1 MTPDA
6 WAPLLEGIDGSGYRA
21 YRDLRGPWDFGEAEV
36 PFRLYVDHVQADP
49 FAAPSRMRVRLDPS
63 VAGFPPHTFT
73 AGPRRRALCS
83 YLALRFSDEAGD
95 SPRGAG
101 SGHSGRIA
109 IDRPG
114 QQVLERT
121 CVLIDDE
128 GSVEARFVAGLPA
141 AGRRVLG
148 RAAADLLCRR
158 LPGIVARALR
168 CESCDE
174 GEIDEWTRTVE
185 DAAALREALT
195 EGGWVGF
202 VADGAVLPRRS
213 GVDDRPLSGAVPFRS
228 PPSLRVELPTPNAGP
243 VTGMGIPE
251 GVTLIVGGGFHGK
264 STLLSALARGVYDH
278 RPGDGRERVVTDPAA
293 VAVRAEDGRST
304 AGVDLSPFIGDLPF
318 EHDNAFFCT
327 GHASGSTSQAAAIV
341 EALEAGTRCLLVDE
355 DTAATNFMIRDGRM
369 QQLVAREQE
378 PVRPFIDRVRQLH
391 EEAGV
396 STVLVMGGTGDYFG
410 EADTVIAME
419 RYEPRDVTGRA
430 HAIARAHAGDRTRE
444 TTGPVAGGASRV
456 PLAGEHRPEARAP
469 RGELEGEGAL
479 RAALRGGGDR
489 PLRRGAAGRRGAD
502 AGHRRG
508 HPPGAGAL
516 HRRPPQPGR
525 DPRPAHGRHRRR
537 GAGRPLLPALG
548 RSRRLPP
555 LRAGCRPQPAAHL
568 AGAPPGGGFRVISVE
583 AVTRVFGSGAGA
595 ITAVDDVSFRV
606 ERGEIVGFVGP
617 NGAGKST
624 MLKMLATY
632 LLPTSGSI
640 SVAGHD
646 AAGDPLEVRRRIGYL
661 PGDTPL
667 YGDMVVEDLLRF
679 AARAHGLGGDRLEE
693 AVERTVGLC
702 GIGPVRSLRVRQCS
716 TGFRQRV
723 GLSIALVHDPP
734 VLLLDEPTH
743 GFDPLQ
749 VMAFREQLS
758 VSSRTGRSC
767 SPPTSSPTWR
777 P

>member
-1 MTPDA
+1 MPERCDTRDA
-6 WAPLLEGIDGSGYRA
+6 GRLAALLERIDGAGYRA
-21 YRDLRGPWDFGEAEV
+21 YRDLRGAWDFAEAEA
-36 PFRLYVDHVQADP
+36 PFRLHVDHVQADP

-63 VAGFPPHTFT
+63 VAGFSARSFT

-121 CVLIDDE
+121 CVLIGDE

-141 AGRRVLG
+141 AGRRILG

-158 LPGIVARALR
+158 LPGIVARALL

-174 GEIDEWTRTVE
+174 GEIDEWTRTTE
-185 DAAALREALT
+185 DAVALRAALA

-213 GVDDRPLSGAVPFRS
+213 GVDDRPLAGAVPFRS
-228 PPSLRVELPTPNAGP
+228 PASLRVELPTPNAGP

-278 RPGDGRERVVTDPAA
+278 RPGDGRERVVTDPTA

-318 EHDNAFFCT
+318 DHDNAFFCT

-396 STVLVMGGTGDYFG
+396 STILVMGGTGDYFG

-419 RYEPRDVTGRA
+419 RYEPRDVTVRA

-456 PLAGEHRPEARAP
+456 PLPESIDPRRGRREVSWKARGPFELRFGEEEIDLSAVAQLVDAGQTRAIAEAI
-469 RGELEGEGAL
+469 
-479 RAALRGGGDR
+479 LRGREHYID
-489 PLRRGAAGRRGAD
+489 GRRGLAEILDRLMDDLASGGLD
-502 AGHRRG
+502 A
-508 HPPGAGAL
+508 L
-516 HRRPPQPGR
+516 SSRPSG
-525 DPRPAHGRHRRR
+525 D
-537 GAGRPLLPALG
+537 
-548 RSRRLPP
+548 
-555 LRAGCRPQPAAHL
+555 L
-568 AGAPPGGGFRVISVE
+568 AGFRRFE
-583 AVTRVFGSGAGA
+583 
-595 ITAVDDVSFRV
+595 
-606 ERGEIVGFVGP
+606 
-617 NGAGKST
+617 
-624 MLKMLATY
+624 LA
-632 LLPTSGSI
+632 
-640 SVAGHD
+640 
-646 AAGDPLEVRRRIGYL
+646 AALNR
-661 PGDTPL
+661 
-667 YGDMVVEDLLRF
+667 LR
-679 AARAHGLGGDRLEE
+679 
-693 AVERTVGLC
+693 T
-702 GIGPVRSLRVRQCS
+702 LRVR
-716 TGFRQRV
+716 
-723 GLSIALVHDPP
+723 HP
-734 VLLLDEPTH
+734 E
-743 GFDPLQ
+743 
-749 VMAFREQLS
+749 E
-758 VSSRTGRSC
+758 VSA
-767 SPPTSSPTWR
+767 
-777 P
+777 

>member
-1 MTPDA
+1 MPERCDTRDA
-6 WAPLLEGIDGSGYRA
+6 RRLAALLERIDGSGYRA
-21 YRDLRGPWDFGEAEV
+21 YRDLRGAWDFGEAEV
-36 PFRLYVDHVQADP
+36 PFRLHVDHVQADP

-63 VAGFPPHTFT
+63 VAGFPARSFT
-73 AGPRRRALCS
+73 AGPRWRALCS

-141 AGRRVLG
+141 AGRRILG

-168 CESCDE
+168 YESCDE
-174 GEIDEWTRTVE
+174 GEIDAWTRTAE
-185 DAAALREALT
+185 DAVALRAALA

-213 GVDDRPLSGAVPFRS
+213 GVDDRPLAGAVPFRS

-278 RPGDGRERVVTDPAA
+278 RPGDGRERVVTDPTA

-318 EHDNAFFCT
+318 DHDNTFFCT

-456 PLAGEHRPEARAP
+456 PLPESIDPRRGRREVSWKARGPFELRFGEEEIDLSAVAQLVDAGQTRAIAEAI
-469 RGELEGEGAL
+469 
-479 RAALRGGGDR
+479 LRGRERYID
-489 PLRRGAAGRRGAD
+489 GRRGLAEILDQLMDDLAAGGLD
-502 AGHRRG
+502 A
-508 HPPGAGAL
+508 L
-516 HRRPPQPGR
+516 SSRPSG
-525 DPRPAHGRHRRR
+525 D
-537 GAGRPLLPALG
+537 
-548 RSRRLPP
+548 
-555 LRAGCRPQPAAHL
+555 L
-568 AGAPPGGGFRVISVE
+568 AGFRRFE
-583 AVTRVFGSGAGA
+583 
-595 ITAVDDVSFRV
+595 
-606 ERGEIVGFVGP
+606 
-617 NGAGKST
+617 
-624 MLKMLATY
+624 LA
-632 LLPTSGSI
+632 
-640 SVAGHD
+640 
-646 AAGDPLEVRRRIGYL
+646 AALNR
-661 PGDTPL
+661 
-667 YGDMVVEDLLRF
+667 LR
-679 AARAHGLGGDRLEE
+679 
-693 AVERTVGLC
+693 T
-702 GIGPVRSLRVRQCS
+702 LRVR
-716 TGFRQRV
+716 
-723 GLSIALVHDPP
+723 HP
-734 VLLLDEPTH
+734 E
-743 GFDPLQ
+743 
-749 VMAFREQLS
+749 E
-758 VSSRTGRSC
+758 VSA
-767 SPPTSSPTWR
+767 
-777 P
+777 